1 MLASITD
8 SSPCRNKPAQLVVS
22 DFSFSLRSSA
32 KTFAPSA
39 VNKTPKIFIAEDVL
53 RISIYLPSHQDS
65 LAGSFAISR

>member
-39 VNKTPKIFIAEDVL
+39 VNKTPKIFSAEEKP
-53 RISIYLPSHQDS
+53 RYRRGTQRMS
-65 LAGSFAISR
+65 